1 MILLERVMR
10 VSNEGWQLNRAGL
23 VNFWYYDEET
33 FDFKDGKLL
42 LRGANGSGKSVTMQS
57 FLPVLLDGRK
67 SPDRLDP
74 FGSKA
79 RRMEDY
85 LLGEKEIVDRDERTG
100 YLFMEYVKKS
110 TGQYMTTG
118 IGMQAKRNKQMKSW
132 YFVITDNRR
141 IGFDFSLTI
150 NHSGEKI
157 PMSEKELKNRIGTGG
172 EVVQSQREYMELVN
186 RHIFG
191 FQTTDAYEDL
201 IKLLIQLRSPK
212 LSKDFKPTVI
222 YEILESAL
230 PPLTDDEIRY
240 LSDSIDH
247 MDQAQQEL
255 ERLAMQKE
263 SINKVLRVY
272 DRYNRYVLAEQA
284 EKWQSADKKVEQK
297 ERLVKELQQNKAEL
311 TVEISELED
320 KEKSLSNE
328 QDLLEKQKDQ
338 LNRHEV
344 WSLEAKKK
352 DLEKESLRKRDSVIR
367 MEEKRDKKH
376 SDYVKKKS
384 ELETF
389 EEHEWKARSEVEEL
403 QDEMNGLAE
412 ECDFAAHGINQADF
426 ERMDEGAYD
435 FTVWKKEVS
444 AHQDVLAEAMK
455 ILEDRSRQQDR
466 YRELER
472 ESSEKKQKVDEILQ
486 QIDHTEEWFTEE
498 QQKLEA
504 AIFTWIG
511 EHDKLLFT
519 DVQRQQ
525 VARSVQGLYE
535 ECAYEQVKGIL
546 LESLDDY
553 REEVRI
559 QLVEKKNHRKQLDDI
574 IEEKNRQ
581 MTQLKQQKMIEPGRF
596 EGTSLHRKC
605 LKDGGVAAV
614 PFYEAVEFQDDV
626 TEGEK
631 SRIEA
636 VLKQTGI
643 LDSLIT
649 AGRIIP
655 SEDSV
660 LVPEPLLLTQ
670 TLADYLKPD
679 IEGDSA
685 VSIQKVDDVLRSIPL
700 EETAGA
706 FVIDPDGTY
715 MMGILKGHAPE
726 EGPSKF
732 IGRASRKR
740 HLKEQIA
747 ILVTELAELNEER
760 DGLMLDISRSSQILE
775 DVKEWQQSIP
785 ADGVLRDIHKQYEE
799 LEQNRNVQQALLDQ
813 TDRQWKEVQVAL
825 SGLKQQLYEYNS
837 RFSFELDTES
847 VKQAISLMKEYE
859 GNLNNLVNAL
869 VQLQA
874 SLQRIQDIASLLQDI
889 EEELDDLKGDIN
901 VEQSER
907 DKLLREVESIEQQ
920 LALKGVEEIRREIRR
935 VQGKYEE
942 VKHELKVLQ
951 KNIPETAADLKRVD
965 EKLEAHVA
973 DMEFWTKMRNL
984 WKQHVTEE
992 INHQF
997 VEVDV
1002 PDADHI
1008 LSAYG
1013 DMLTSYEKPKIL
1025 EQLSKAF
1032 FEESQMLSEYRMGSY
1047 TDDRDMPQWMN
1058 EEQDERFEPFLKEYI
1073 SLKDRRMIR
1082 FSYNGSQVNP
1092 YYLADILTKTYEE
1105 QDRNLDEQDRKLY
1118 EDIMLNH
1125 IGTILRSRIKR
1136 AAKWVRQMDKIMA
1149 ARDNSSG
1156 LIFSIAWKAQ
1166 TAESEEEMDTAE
1178 LVSLLERD
1186 SKHLH
1191 EDDLSKIT
1199 RHFQS
1204 RIAKAKE
1211 LITLRNEGSTLHQV
1225 LKEVLDYRK
1234 WFTFVLSYK
1243 RENERIKREL
1253 TNNAFFQFSGGEKAM
1268 AMYIPLFTAAYSRY
1282 KEAGDFAPY
1291 IISLDEA
1298 FAGVDENNI
1307 RDMFEV
1313 IEQLG
1318 FNYIMNSQALWGDYD
1333 TVPSLSIADLLRP
1346 KNADFVT
1353 VMRYEWDG
1361 FQRKSVQQEEEEI
1374 YERLE
1379 RT

>member
-1 MILLERVMR
+1 MTVN
-10 VSNEGWQLNRAGL
+10 NEQWQLNRAGL

-85 LLGEKEIVDRDERTG
+85 LLGEKGIVDRDERTG
-100 YLFMEYVKKS
+100 YLFMEYVKKG

-118 IGMQAKRNKQMKSW
+118 IGMQAKRGKPMKSW

-141 IGFDFSLTI
+141 IGLDFPLTLT
-150 NHSGEKI
+150 HSGEKI
-157 PMSEKELKNRIGTGG
+157 PMSDKELKNRIATGG
-172 EVVQSQREYMELVN
+172 EVVHSQREYMELVN

-191 FQTTDAYEDL
+191 FQSTDAYEDL

-255 ERLAMQKE
+255 ERLAMQKD
-263 SINKVLRVY
+263 SIDKVLRVY
-272 DRYNRYVLAEQA
+272 DRYNRYVLAEYA
-284 EKWQSADKKVEQK
+284 EKWQTAHQKVVKKEQT
-297 ERLVKELQQNKAEL
+297 VKELQQNKADL
-311 TVEISELED
+311 KLGISELEER
-320 KEKSLSNE
+320 EKSLSNE

-344 WSLEAKKK
+344 WSLESKKK
-352 DLEKESLRKRDSVIR
+352 DLEKESLRKKDSVTR
-367 MEEKRDKKH
+367 LEEKRDRKH
-376 SDYVKKKS
+376 KDYVKKKT
-384 ELETF
+384 ELTSL
-389 EEHEWKARSEVEEL
+389 EESEWKATSSVKEL
-403 QDEMNGLAE
+403 LADMNELAE
-412 ECDFAAHGINQADF
+412 ECDFSAHSVNQDDF
-426 ERMDEGAYD
+426 ERIKEGTYD
-435 FTVWKKEVS
+435 FTVWKKEVA
-444 AHQDVLAEAMK
+444 AHQDVLSEAMK
-455 ILEDRSRQQDR
+455 LLDDRTRQQER
-466 YRELER
+466 YRDLER

-486 QIDHTEEWFTEE
+486 QMDHTEEWFTEE
-498 QQKLEA
+498 QQRLESD
-504 AIFTWIG
+504 IFTWMG
-511 EHDKLLFT
+511 KYDKLSFT
-519 DVQRQQ
+519 DEQRQQ

-535 ECAYEQVKGIL
+535 ESSFDQVKGVL
-546 LESLDDY
+546 LESLEEY
-553 REEVRI
+553 REEIRTRT
-559 QLVEKKNHRKQLDDI
+559 VEHRNHLKRLEGEMEDKNEQISL
-574 IEEKNRQ
+574 
-581 MTQLKQQKMIEPGRF
+581 LKQQKMIEPERS
-596 EGTSLHRKC
+596 EGTSLHRKK
-605 LKDGGVAAV
+605 LIEGGVAAV
-614 PFYEAVEFQDDV
+614 PFYEAVEFQEGV
-626 TEGEK
+626 TEEEK
-631 SRIEA
+631 SRIES
-636 VLKQTGI
+636 VLRQTGI
-643 LDSLIT
+643 LDGLISGDEIRPT
-649 AGRIIP
+649 
-655 SEDSV
+655 EDSV
-660 LVPEPLLLTQ
+660 LVPEPFLMTQ
-670 TLADYLKPD
+670 TLADYLQPD
-679 IEGDSA
+679 VEADSA
-685 VSIQKVDDVLRSIPL
+685 VSIQRVDEVLRSIPL
-700 EETAGA
+700 EESAGA
-706 FVIDPDGTY
+706 FVIHPDGSY

-740 HLKEQIA
+740 HLKERIE
-747 ILVTELAELNEER
+747 LLMTELADLNEER
-760 DGLMLDISRSSQILE
+760 DGVMLEISRLSQILK

-785 ADGVLRDIHKQYEE
+785 SDGVLRDIHQQFEQ
-799 LEQNRNVQQALLDQ
+799 LEQERKLQQALLDQ

-825 SGLKQQLYEYNS
+825 SRLKQQLYEYSS

-847 VKQAISLMKEYE
+847 VMQAIRFMKEYE
-859 GNLNNLVNAL
+859 GDLNNLTHVL

-874 SLQRIQDIASLLQDI
+874 SRQRIQDIALLLRDI
-889 EEELDDLKGDIN
+889 EEELDHLKGEIN
-901 VEQSER
+901 VEQSDWDR
-907 DKLLREVESIEQQ
+907 LLREVDSIEQQ
-920 LALKGVEEIRREIRR
+920 LALQGMDEIRREIRR
-935 VQGKYEE
+935 VQDRFES
-942 VKHELKVLQ
+942 VKHELKKLQ
-951 KNIPETAADLKRVD
+951 RTLPEKETDAKRVD
-965 EKLEAHVA
+965 EKLEIVVG
-973 DMEFWTKMRNL
+973 DMEFWAEMRDL
-984 WKQHVTEE
+984 WKQHVTDE

-997 VEVDV
+997 VEVREDV
-1002 PDADHI
+1002 PDADHL
-1008 LSAYG
+1008 LSTCG
-1013 DMLTSYEKPKIL
+1013 DVLTTYDKPKIL
-1025 EQLSKAF
+1025 ESLTKAF
-1032 FEESQMLSEYRMGSY
+1032 FEEQQMLSEFRMTNY
-1047 TDDRDMPQWMN
+1047 TDDKETPEWMK
-1058 EEQDERFEPFLKEYI
+1058 EQHDERFEPFLKEYI

-1082 FSYNGSQVNP
+1082 FSYNGSQINP

-1166 TAESEEEMDTAE
+1166 TAESEDEMDTAE

-1204 RIAKAKE
+1204 RIQKAKE

-1234 WFTFVLSYK
+1234 WFTFVLSFK
-1243 RENERIKREL
+1243 RENEGVKREL

-1282 KEAGDFAPY
+1282 KEARDFAPY

-1361 FQRKSVQQEEEEI
+1361 VHRKPVQQVEEEEEI

-1379 RT
+1379 LT